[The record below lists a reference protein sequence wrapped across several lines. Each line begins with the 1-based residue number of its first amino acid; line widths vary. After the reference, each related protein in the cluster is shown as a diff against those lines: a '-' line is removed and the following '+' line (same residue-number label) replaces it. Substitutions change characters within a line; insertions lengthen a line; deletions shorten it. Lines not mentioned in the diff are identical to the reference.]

1 MGKKVSGHQPQVQ
14 MVSSPLGLDR
24 VSGHLVQIKKVSC
37 LQAKNAL
44 GLDALGRR
52 GFSQRGTK
60 VSGLQV
66 QAQAFIPKA
75 QAKKASD
82 LQL

>member
-1 MGKKVSGHQPQVQ
+1 
-14 MVSSPLGLDR
+14 MVSSLLGLDR
-24 VSGHLVQIKKVSC
+24 VSGHLVQIKVSC

-52 GFSQRGTK
+52 GFSHRGTK
-60 VSGLQV
+60 VSGLQM

>member
-1 MGKKVSGHQPQVQ
+1 
-14 MVSSPLGLDR
+14 MVSSPLGPDR
-24 VSGHLVQIKKVSC
+24 VSGHLVRIKKVSC

-52 GFSQRGTK
+52 GFGHRGTK
-60 VSGLQV
+60 VSSLQM